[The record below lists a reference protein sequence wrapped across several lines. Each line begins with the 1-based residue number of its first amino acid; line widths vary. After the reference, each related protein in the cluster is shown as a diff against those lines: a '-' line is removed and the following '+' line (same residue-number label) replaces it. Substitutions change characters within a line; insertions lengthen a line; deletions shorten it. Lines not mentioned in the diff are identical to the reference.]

1 MDKSGVGGVAL
12 PLSVLESNT
21 NQEHLSASVQRNQDK
36 KEATKEK
43 KWANVLGTNM
53 QTENWT
59 WVMAVQILL
68 EGTTQWKSWCQSD
81 NNQHYLESLLCCI
94 HSPAESSRRGLIPR
108 HYLSVEYEATAS

>member
-43 KWANVLGTNM
+43 K
-53 QTENWT
+53 
-59 WVMAVQILL
+59 
-68 EGTTQWKSWCQSD
+68 
-81 NNQHYLESLLCCI
+81 
-94 HSPAESSRRGLIPR
+94 
-108 HYLSVEYEATAS
+108 